1 MGFSKNLKR
10 LRVAK
15 KISVADISKRIGIAE
30 NTYRNY
36 ENENRNIWPAEDTL
50 KRIAH
55 ALNVSL
61 DELIGY
67 RKAKVNEEQ
76 PQVYCK
82 QLSLKCESD
91 QDSYVITA
99 KKSIL
104 PQGKKVIINKS
115 DFVDIKQETKEKT
128 APFITE
134 IEAAVFMI
142 LAYCKQ
148 NSNDLIKETAINN
161 INNIVFK
168 SMYSENN
175 YAADAKR
182 TLKLLEEIYKEK
194 MKQWEKKVKEQ
205 IKLRDDIIKQQKKVI
220 STKQEAY
227 DSLKKYAD
235 QLSKGILS
243 KHVSKEEG
251 MQKLLDENYTLK
263 LYIINQA
270 WLKKMEETGK
280 TTLTADELEELRKTY
295 PW

>member
-10 LRVAK
+10 MRVAK
-15 KISVADISKRIGIAE
+15 KISVADISKQIGIAE

-67 RKAKVNEEQ
+67 RKTKVNETQIQE
-76 PQVYCK
+76 YCK
-82 QLSLKCESD
+82 QLSLKCERD
-91 QDSYVITA
+91 QDNYVITA
-99 KKSIL
+99 KKSII
-104 PQGKKVIINKS
+104 PQGKKVTINKS
-115 DFVDIKQETKEKT
+115 DFDDIKQETKEKT

-134 IEAAVFMI
+134 IEAALFMI
-142 LAYCKQ
+142 LAYCQK
-148 NSNDLIKETAINN
+148 NNDSLKKTAIDN
-161 INNIVFK
+161 IDNAIK
-168 SMYSENN
+168 SAYGENN
-175 YAADAKR
+175 YTADVKQA
-182 TLKLLEEIYKEK
+182 LKIADELYKGK
-194 MKQWEKKVKEQ
+194 IKKWEKTTRKQ
-205 IKLRDDIIKQQKKVI
+205 IQLRDHIIEQQKKVI
-220 STKQEAY
+220 NRKQAVIDST
-227 DSLKKYAD
+227 KKYAD

-243 KHVSKEEG
+243 KDVSKEKG

-270 WLKKMEETGK
+270 LLKKMEETGK
-280 TTLTADELEELRKTY
+280 TTLTDDDLEELQKTY